1 MRGAELKQV
10 KQVQHAGLTL
20 VLAGLT
26 VDMYRRMYVCMY
38 VRIYLCVC
46 VCVCVYNIIHYIY
59 TLQAPSTKPSETVS
73 PLRSTHIAK
82 GGGKVSRSGWVC
94 LQLQVLPA

>member
-46 VCVCVYNIIHYIY
+46 VCVCVCI
-59 TLQAPSTKPSETVS
+59 T
-73 PLRSTHIAK
+73 
-82 GGGKVSRSGWVC
+82 
-94 LQLQVLPA
+94 